1 MFSKKAICPLF
12 FIAIFI
18 NFVSIMKI
26 VLVGAG
32 NLATC
37 LGRALMTAQ
46 HEILQVYSRTIASA
60 EALAD
65 IVNGQAVNDLSL
77 LTDAAE
83 LYILSLKDNV
93 LEEIIPQVCQG
104 RGAKVFIHTAGSMPL
119 SCFKG
124 FAQHYGVFY
133 PMQTFSKSR
142 TVDFHEIPVFLESN
156 DEETRSIMASFARSL
171 SDRVYYLETE
181 KRKYLHLSAVW
192 ACNFVNHCYMMASDI
207 LQNHDIPFSVM
218 LPLIDETARKVHSV
232 APRTAQTGPAIRYD
246 ENVINK
252 QLELMSED
260 ELGKRLYQLMSESI
274 HERFGSD
281 K

>member
-1 MFSKKAICPLF
+1 MF

-46 HEILQVYSRTIASA
+46 HEILQVYSRTIVSA

-77 LTDAAE
+77 LTDAAD

-104 RGAKVFIHTAGSMPL
+104 RGARVFIHTAGSMPL
-119 SCFKG
+119 DCFKG
-124 FAQHYGVFY
+124 FAEHYGVFY

-142 TVDFHEIPVFLESN
+142 AVDFHEIPVFLESN
-156 DEETRSIMASFARSL
+156 DEETRNIMASFARSL

-218 LPLIDETARKVHSV
+218 LPLIDETARKVHEL
-232 APRTAQTGPAIRYD
+232 APRDAQTGPAVRYD
-246 ENVINK
+246 ENVMSNHLAMLVDSPALQEIYK
-252 QLELMSED
+252 LMS
-260 ELGKRLYQLMSESI
+260 KSI
-274 HERFGSD
+274 HEHH
-281 K
+281 KL

>member
-1 MFSKKAICPLF
+1 MF

-77 LTDAAE
+77 LTDAAD

-104 RGAKVFIHTAGSMPL
+104 RGARVFIHTAGSMPL
-119 SCFKG
+119 DCFKG
-124 FAQHYGVFY
+124 FAEHYGVFY
-133 PMQTFSKSR
+133 PMQTFPRAGLSISMRFPSFWKVMMKRHGTSWLLL
-142 TVDFHEIPVFLESN
+142 LE
-156 DEETRSIMASFARSL
+156 
-171 SDRVYYLETE
+171 VY
-181 KRKYLHLSAVW
+181 
-192 ACNFVNHCYMMASDI
+192 
-207 LQNHDIPFSVM
+207 
-218 LPLIDETARKVHSV
+218 
-232 APRTAQTGPAIRYD
+232 QTGCIIWRQRS
-246 ENVINK
+246 ENIYTF
-252 QLELMSED
+252 QL
-260 ELGKRLYQLMSESI
+260 
-274 HERFGSD
+274 FGLVTS
-281 K
+281 